1 MNTRAFISYSTT
13 DKHIAGALRAILAE
27 LEIDAFLAHE
37 DIAVSEEWRQ
47 KLLEEISRTEIFVC
61 ILSKA
66 YFASPWCIQESG
78 IAAFR
83 KEVTIIP
90 LSVDGSSPKGF
101 FSNVQATKVDID
113 SLSIKD
119 LLPGFLKHNFDRAI
133 AIILKV
139 IAQSR
144 SFRSAESNFQ
154 LILPH
159 LEGLGEKHVQ
169 ELLEQ
174 CAANDQIH
182 HASLCAK
189 NYIPPLLKSH
199 GHLLKRNT
207 RALLKN
213 ACKQYA

>member
-13 DKHIAGALRAILAE
+13 DKRIAGALRAILAE
-27 LEIDAFLAHE
+27 LEIDTFLAHE
-37 DIAVSEEWRQ
+37 DIEVSDEWCQ
-47 KLLEEISRTEIFVC
+47 KILEEISRTEIFVC

-66 YFASPWCIQESG
+66 YFASTWCIQESG

-90 LSVDGSSPKGF
+90 LSVDGSIPKGF
-101 FSNVQATKVDID
+101 FSNVQATKIEFD
-113 SLSIKD
+113 SLSIKN
-119 LLPGFLKHNFDRAI
+119 LLPGFIKHNFDQAI
-133 AIILKV
+133 AMIIKV
-139 IAQSR
+139 IAQSS
-144 SFRSAESNFQ
+144 SFRIAESNFQ

-159 LEGLGEKHVQ
+159 LEGLAENHVR

-174 CAANDQIH
+174 CAKNDQIH
-182 HASLCAK
+182 HASMCAK

-207 RALLKN
+207 RVLLKKV
-213 ACKQYA
+213 CKQYA